1 MAKVQGCYGAKPRFI
16 ANNLTKIGN
25 LQKYY
30 FLSKKILPNKN
41 TCEWV
46 NQ

>member
-25 LQKYY
+25 LQK
-30 FLSKKILPNKN
+30 
-41 TCEWV
+41 
-46 NQ
+46 